1 MWYSVAV
8 TTLEFD
14 YLYIGLHY
22 INFLFSPV
30 TVTFYF
36 SCMAKLRFVN
46 CCTNK
51 RIRMTTITTQAA
63 LRCAACRDCASR

>member
-8 TTLEFD
+8 TTVEFD
-14 YLYIGLHY
+14 YLYIHY

-51 RIRMTTITTQAA
+51 RVRMTTTTTQAA